1 MLCRSCNS
9 NKIFIFLNLHNAPH
23 SNEYIN
29 ESVSPNYEKFFPLK
43 VGVCKSCWLVQT
55 QDFSKPT
62 ELFKEDYA
70 YLSSISSS
78 WVNHA
83 SLYCDMIIKKLNL
96 NSNSSVIEIA
106 SNDGYLLQFF
116 KKKKISCIGIEPT
129 KIAANISKKKKINT
143 LVEMFNYRYSKII
156 KKKYGKYDLI
166 ICNNVFAHVQDIN
179 NFTKGLKNLLKPKG
193 TINIEVPHLLNLMKY
208 LQFDTIYHEHYSY
221 LSIISLSNILNRQ
234 SLFLYNVDKINTH
247 GGSLRLYITHKNS
260 IFYNKY
266 KIVDQLFNDEIKFG
280 LKNLKTYQSFQRKT
294 FLIKINFLNF
304 LIKNK
309 KLGKKIVAYG
319 AAAKG
324 NTLLNYCGI
333 KNDLIDYVFDSSKV
347 KQNKLLPGSNIKI
360 QEATKIFKY
369 RPDIVII
376 LPWNLE
382 NEIKL
387 FLSPLKK
394 FNTKIIKV
402 IPKISYIE

>member
-1 MLCRSCNS
+1 MRCRSCNS
-9 NKIFIFLNLHNAPH
+9 DKIFIFLNLHNAPH
-23 SNEYIN
+23 SNEYIDEN
-29 ESVSPNYEKFFPLK
+29 VSPNYEKFFPLK

-55 QDFSKPT
+55 KDFSKPT
-62 ELFKEDYA
+62 ELFKDNYA

-78 WVNHA
+78 WVKHA

-116 KKKKISCIGIEPT
+116 KKKKISCIGVEPT

-143 LVEMFNYRYSKII
+143 LVEMFNYRYSQIL

-193 TINIEVPHLLNLMKY
+193 TINIEVPHLLNLIKY

-221 LSIISLSNILNRQ
+221 LSILSLSNILNRQ

-260 IFYNKY
+260 IFYKKY
-266 KIVDQLFNDEIKFG
+266 KIVDQLFKEEIA
-280 LKNLKTYQSFQRKT
+280 TEEEH
-294 FLIKINFLNF
+294 
-304 LIKNK
+304 KNK
-309 KLGKKIVAYG
+309 
-319 AAAKG
+319 
-324 NTLLNYCGI
+324 C
-333 KNDLIDYVFDSSKV
+333 
-347 KQNKLLPGSNIKI
+347 
-360 QEATKIFKY
+360 
-369 RPDIVII
+369 
-376 LPWNLE
+376 
-382 NEIKL
+382 
-387 FLSPLKK
+387 
-394 FNTKIIKV
+394 
-402 IPKISYIE
+402 